1 MPRLSPVPEPSTR
14 RLPLP
19 EVVPSAIS
27 PRRPRRKRAL
37 YGLPYE
43 DEDDERQAANPPSQW
58 LGSHGADFQP
68 WPRAADQSSYATSSS
83 SHAASQPRRKRLESD
98 ALYDVVAWI
107 SARVLKERRQE
118 KGGRRHRSAPLRP
131 NQEDVD
137 NDSVS
142 AAGSMSSALG
152 ARSSTSASLRGSGQ
166 DSDDETESD
175 GDAEGS
181 TLDSDLEDAGSSDSG
196 TTTPHEQSDALL
208 SPLVLS
214 IQSSL
219 ETLLTSLEQRRRSQ
233 VRAQSHRGW
242 KQPPLEPMTGSEV
255 LSALERLVTDEESRR
270 GGREGKE
277 RAESCVGGR
286 EVLEA
291 VRRMV
296 KERAGE
302 SEEGVHQDD
311 DEGVEEVAE
320 SELPSQ
326 EPGERFGDP
335 SDDVSMQHPN
345 QQPQDAIP
353 SVKRRRPPPSKN
365 QAKAATWTHYASKQ
379 EQDRQL
385 ERLLLLS

>member
-1 MPRLSPVPEPSTR
+1 M
-14 RLPLP
+14 
-19 EVVPSAIS
+19 VPSAIS

-43 DEDDERQAANPPSQW
+43 DEDDKRQAANPPSQW

-68 WPRAADQSSYATSSS
+68 WPRATDQSSYATSSS
-83 SHAASQPRRKRLESD
+83 SHAASQPHRKRLESD

-118 KGGRRHRSAPLRP
+118 QGGRRHRSAPLRS
-131 NQEDVD
+131 NQEDTDTD
-137 NDSVS
+137 NGS
-142 AAGSMSSALG
+142 AADSISSALG
-152 ARSSTSASLRGSGQ
+152 ASSSASASPRGRGQ
-166 DSDDETESD
+166 DSDNETESD
-175 GDAEGS
+175 GDTEGS
-181 TLDSDLEDAGSSDSG
+181 TQDSGLEDAGSSDSG

-242 KQPPLEPMTGSEV
+242 KQPPLEPLTGSEV
-255 LSALERLVTDEESRR
+255 LSALERLVTDEELRR

-277 RAESCVGGR
+277 GAESCVGGR

-291 VRRMV
+291 VRRRV
-296 KERAGE
+296 KERE
-302 SEEGVHQDD
+302 REREREQVVQQDD
-311 DEGVEEVAE
+311 DEGPEEVAE

-326 EPGERFGDP
+326 QPDERSGDP
-335 SDDVSMQHPN
+335 SDDVSLQHPN
-345 QQPQDAIP
+345 QQPQGTIP
-353 SVKRRRPPPSKN
+353 SPKRRRPPPSNN
-365 QAKAATWTHYASKQ
+365 QAKAATWTRYASKQ
-379 EQDRQL
+379 EQVRQL